1 MTPQQ
6 LRLQTILLLV
16 LLNAIVLFTWTQPWF
31 TLILTDG
38 SAILVS
44 GDVAA
49 PALTALALSGLALAG
64 ALTIAGPVF
73 RVVLGVLQ
81 SLLGALIV
89 TSAAL
94 VLADPVAAG
103 SAAVTA
109 STGVTGADSLR
120 QLVDSEFVSALPAT
134 ALGTGVALIIV
145 GLLTVVFS
153 RRWPVASRRY
163 QAVQS
168 DIGGTETSSIGDWD
182 ALSDGRDP
190 TADRD
195 DR

>member
-6 LRLQTILLLV
+6 LRLQTILVLV
-16 LLNAIVLFTWTQPWF
+16 ILNAIVLFAWTQPWF
-31 TLILTDG
+31 TLTLTDG
-38 SAILVS
+38 SAILVA

-64 ALTIAGPVF
+64 ALTIAGVVF
-73 RVVLGVLQ
+73 RVILGVLQ

-103 SAAVTA
+103 APAITA
-109 STGVTGADSLR
+109 STGVTGAESLR
-120 QLVDSEFVSALPAT
+120 ALVGSVFMSALPAT
-134 ALGTGVALIIV
+134 ALGAGVVLIVV
-145 GLLTVVFS
+145 GALTVVFA
-153 RRWPVASRRY
+153 RRWPTASRRY
-163 QAVQS
+163 QAGQS
-168 DIGGTETSSIGDWD
+168 EMGGTEPSAIGDWD

-190 TADRD
+190 TTDRD
-195 DR
+195 AR